1 MVEKKG
7 GKKMDRI
14 KTFAKYVL
22 WVVGLY
28 LFTMFCTY
36 VGFHATYKNI
46 SLVGELPTQVT
57 INLAQATTVNG
68 RIYGEVTSNEQ
79 NNLNGKYIKVG
90 IYTKTGN
97 FAGTKY
103 LKIED
108 TKINEPKK
116 FAVYFTAENI
126 ASYTVEIVEATEET
140 EREVQTA
147 MDLFGDT
154 FTNEE
159 LKTYAVVTL
168 ILALI
173 LI

>member
-1 MVEKKG
+1 MG
-7 GKKMDRI
+7 RI

-28 LFTMFCTY
+28 IFTMLCTY
-36 VGFHATYKNI
+36 IGLNATYKNI
-46 SLVGELPTQVT
+46 HDIGELPNQVT
-57 INLAQATTVNG
+57 ILLAQATTVNG
-68 RIYGEVTSNEQ
+68 RIYGEVTSTEQ

-126 ASYTVEIVEATEET
+126 ESYTIEVLEATEET
-140 EREVQTA
+140 EKDVQNA
-147 MDLFGDT
+147 MDLFQDT

-159 LKTYAVVTL
+159 LKTYAIVTL
-168 ILALI
+168 ILVLI
-173 LI
+173 LV